1 MQPDLLIARFGELW
15 LKGDNRHQFTAR
27 LQKNLAGAL
36 RAAGI
41 RGGQLRIHEARMMW
55 EPGQASDLPAAFEIF
70 RNTPGLANVS
80 ACVRAPKHI
89 DALGDAA
96 VELVR
101 QTWTGPPSTFVCRAR
116 RVDKHFPENGPLIE
130 RTIGDRIGH
139 VVSNWRVDLR
149 TPTHTLLVEILR
161 DFACVSA
168 TNADCVGG
176 LPVGTAGRG
185 LLLLSGGL
193 DSPVAGFLAQKRGC
207 ELDAVYFHSPPYIP
221 EASREKVE
229 ALARNLAAR
238 QGGLRLHVAHF
249 TEIQNAIH
257 SACDPK
263 LTVIL
268 YRRFMYRIAAA
279 IAERAGIQ
287 TLCTGE
293 SLGQVAS
300 QTLENLR
307 TVDRLT
313 DKLTLRPLIGQD
325 KSEIVAVAHRIGT
338 YETSILPAEDCCTL
352 FVPRHPAVRAP
363 EGVLEANEAKLD
375 VQALIDEALARTVV
389 VEL

>member
-1 MQPDLLIARFGELW
+1 MRPDLLIARFGELW
-15 LKGDNRHQFTAR
+15 LKGDNRNQFTAR
-27 LQKNLAGAL
+27 LQKNLASSL

-41 RGGQLRIHEARMMW
+41 RGGRMRVSEARLIW
-55 EPGQASDLPAAFEIF
+55 EAGDPADVPAAMAIF
-70 RNTPGLANVS
+70 RETPGLANVS
-80 ACVRAPKHI
+80 ACVRATKQI

-101 QTWTGPPSTFVCRAR
+101 QTWTAAHSTFVCRAR
-116 RVDKHFPENGPLIE
+116 RVDKHFPQNGPLIE
-130 RTIGDRIGH
+130 RTIGDRVGE
-139 VVSNWRVDLR
+139 VVSHWKVDLR
-149 TPTHTLLVEILR
+149 RPEHTLQVEILR
-161 DFACVSA
+161 EFACVSA
-168 TNADCVGG
+168 VNADCVGG
-176 LPVGTAGRG
+176 LPVGTSGRAT
-185 LLLLSGGL
+185 LLLSGGL
-193 DSPVAGFLAQKRGC
+193 DSPVAGYLAQKRGC
-207 ELDAVYFHSPPYIP
+207 ELDAVYFHSPPYIA

-249 TEIQNAIH
+249 THVQDAIH
-257 SACDPK
+257 TTCDPK

-268 YRRFMYRIAAA
+268 YRRFMYRIASALA
-279 IAERAGIQ
+279 RARGIE

-313 DKLTLRPLIGQD
+313 DALTLRPLIAMD

-363 EGVLEANEAKLD
+363 EGLIRAQEAKLD
-375 VQALIDEALARTVV
+375 VDALVHEALEKTQI